1 MLTRHLRMAVL
12 LALCTTSLAMAQSYP
27 AKPIRFIVPWSAG
40 SGTDMMARAFAQR
53 LGEAVGQQIVV
64 DNRGGAGAVIG
75 TEAAAK
81 SPADGY
87 VIYVGGSVSMV
98 VSPAMYAKVGYDS
111 LRDFAPVS
119 LVSQFYNVASVHPSL
134 PVKTVKELVALAKAR
149 PGELLMGS
157 AGNGSTSHLAGALF
171 NSMSGTQMLHVPY
184 KSGGQLV
191 VAVVSGEAHLSFSP
205 VSTAIGPAAG
215 WLLLLLRC
223 IRLLL
228 LLLQVII
235 SLLLRSRIANG
246 QGSAG
251 AAAGRIHRHGRGTF
265 SFVWIGRRLAM
276 AVRAAM
282 LWRHDRRRRRALHD
296 NAKSVM
302 VKEGLAFN
310 LVTQRVTQRRFQ
322 ACLGSRRTK
331 TDRTAIYRVILARVV
346 SRFETSDRWSASGQF
361 RWIDL

>member
-1 MLTRHLRMAVL
+1 MTRHLRMVVL
-12 LALCTTSLAMAQSYP
+12 LALCTAPLAMAQSYP

-171 NSMSGTQMLHVPY
+171 NSMSGTRMLHVPY

-191 VAVVSGEAHLSFSP
+191 VAVVSGEAHLSYSP
-205 VSTAIGPAAG
+205 VSTAIG
-215 WLLLLLRC
+215 
-223 IRLLL
+223 
-228 LLLQVII
+228 Q
-235 SLLLRSRIANG
+235 
-246 QGSAG
+246 
-251 AAAGRIHRHGRGTF
+251 AAAGPICRICRPSRKPFRVMSSAAGRGF
-265 SFVWIGRRLAM
+265 LCPPV
-276 AVRAAM
+276 
-282 LWRHDRRRRRALHD
+282 RRRMSCAG
-296 NAKSVM
+296 S
-302 VKEGLAFN
+302 
-310 LVTQRVTQRRFQ
+310 TQRR
-322 ACLGSRRTK
+322 
-331 TDRTAIYRVILARVV
+331 
-346 SRFETSDRWSASGQF
+346 
-361 RWIDL
+361 